1 MTTAARQAE
10 HLAVE
15 HLQGFVTTL
24 ARAGVVSGVQKQV
37 DFLQAVVLL
46 RPSSPSELYWV
57 ARVTLVRAL
66 EEVEAFDRVF
76 AAWFGDGLVPLAPP
90 VGRPPPRLSA
100 SRRGRVAASAEGD
113 AVGRRKGAGHEA
125 SVDEVRSSCAFPATS
140 IAKRRLLAETEA
152 ALSEELPTERARR
165 HRPARHGERLDLRRV
180 LRAAGRSGG
189 DLVRLQWRDRL
200 RRPRRVLL
208 LVDVSGSLRQSSG
221 DALRF
226 AHALVRTVPRCEVY
240 TFGTRLTRVTRQ
252 LAKRD
257 VDAAL
262 DGLADVVL
270 DLNGGTRIGR
280 ALEEFLADARRTAA
294 ARDALVLIV
303 SDGLERGDPRAMAT
317 AVERLAR
324 LAHRVV
330 WWSPLAC
337 DANYEPLTRGMAAA
351 VGDLDDLVGVC
362 DLASAVDAVR
372 RLSAVE
378 AGPRRSVPATRS
390 TVDTK

>member
-1 MTTAARQAE
+1 VRTAARQVE

-15 HLQGFVTTL
+15 HLQGFVTAL
-24 ARAGVVSGVQKQV
+24 ARAGVVPGVQKQV
-37 DFLQAVVLL
+37 DFLRAVAFL
-46 RPSSPSELYWV
+46 RPCSPSELYWA

-66 EEVEAFDRVF
+66 EEVEAFDSVF

-90 VGRPPPRLSA
+90 VGRPAPRLTA
-100 SRRGRVAASAEGD
+100 SRRGRVVASAEGD
-113 AVGRRKGAGHEA
+113 ATGRRKAAGHEA

-140 IAKRRLLAETEA
+140 IARRRLLAEAEA

-180 LRAAGRSGG
+180 LSAAGRSGG
-189 DLVRLQWRDRL
+189 EVVRLQWRDRL
-200 RRPRRVLL
+200 LRPRRVLL
-208 LVDVSGSLRQSSG
+208 LVDVSASLRQSSG

-270 DLNGGTRIGR
+270 DVNGGTRIGR
-280 ALEEFLADARRTAA
+280 ALEEFLADARHTAA
-294 ARDALVLIV
+294 ARDALVLIL
-303 SDGLERGDPRAMAT
+303 SDGLERGDPGAMAA
-317 AVERLAR
+317 AVKRLAR
-324 LAHRVV
+324 LSHRVV

-337 DANYEPLTRGMAAA
+337 DVSYQPLTRGMAEV

-372 RLSAVE
+372 RLPAVE
-378 AGPRRSVPATRS
+378 AGPRRSVPATRL

>member
-1 MTTAARQAE
+1 
-10 HLAVE
+10 
-15 HLQGFVTTL
+15 
-24 ARAGVVSGVQKQV
+24 
-37 DFLQAVVLL
+37 
-46 RPSSPSELYWV
+46 
-57 ARVTLVRAL
+57 
-66 EEVEAFDRVF
+66 
-76 AAWFGDGLVPLAPP
+76 
-90 VGRPPPRLSA
+90 
-100 SRRGRVAASAEGD
+100 
-113 AVGRRKGAGHEA
+113 
-125 SVDEVRSSCAFPATS
+125 
-140 IAKRRLLAETEA
+140 
-152 ALSEELPTERARR
+152 
-165 HRPARHGERLDLRRV
+165 
-180 LRAAGRSGG
+180 
-189 DLVRLQWRDRL
+189 LVRLQWRDRL

-226 AHALVRTVPRCEVY
+226 AHALVRTVPRCDVY

-270 DLNGGTRIGR
+270 DLNGGTRIGP

-303 SDGLERGDPRAMAT
+303 SDGLERGDPGAMAT

-337 DANYEPLTRGMAAA
+337 DANYQPLTRGMAAV

>member
-1 MTTAARQAE
+1 
-10 HLAVE
+10 
-15 HLQGFVTTL
+15 
-24 ARAGVVSGVQKQV
+24 
-37 DFLQAVVLL
+37 
-46 RPSSPSELYWV
+46 
-57 ARVTLVRAL
+57 
-66 EEVEAFDRVF
+66 
-76 AAWFGDGLVPLAPP
+76 
-90 VGRPPPRLSA
+90 
-100 SRRGRVAASAEGD
+100 
-113 AVGRRKGAGHEA
+113 
-125 SVDEVRSSCAFPATS
+125 
-140 IAKRRLLAETEA
+140 
-152 ALSEELPTERARR
+152 
-165 HRPARHGERLDLRRV
+165 
-180 LRAAGRSGG
+180 
-189 DLVRLQWRDRL
+189 
-200 RRPRRVLL
+200 
-208 LVDVSGSLRQSSG
+208 
-221 DALRF
+221 
-226 AHALVRTVPRCEVY
+226 VY

-337 DANYEPLTRGMAAA
+337 DANYQPLTRGMAAV